1 MEIVST
7 NQNVELSVDDKN
19 KLYSLPSVKALN
31 LKYFLDDYFNDQK
44 PSMKFIHG
52 FMLNFIGKNAGI
64 PGYTVSIQYI
74 ETQKTPRLNR
84 LVIKEDATN
93 HMILNVKF
101 GFGEINSTFEESFN
115 KVFYL
120 LSKRY

>member
-1 MEIVST
+1 
-7 NQNVELSVDDKN
+7 
-19 KLYSLPSVKALN
+19 
-31 LKYFLDDYFNDQK
+31 
-44 PSMKFIHG
+44 
-52 FMLNFIGKNAGI
+52 MLNFIGKNAGI